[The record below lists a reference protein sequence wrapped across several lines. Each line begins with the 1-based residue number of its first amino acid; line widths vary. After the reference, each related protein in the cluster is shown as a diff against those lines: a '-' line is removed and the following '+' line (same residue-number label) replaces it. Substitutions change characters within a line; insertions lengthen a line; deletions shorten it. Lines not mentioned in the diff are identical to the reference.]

1 MVERTEWKG
10 VDVGCWS
17 GSWSVERSHGFVS
30 GLILNAALILGVIV
44 FEWSL
49 IEIAVVYV
57 IELIIINFFFLSVA
71 LSTPQLVDDRDG
83 DMWNTKPT
91 PL

>member
-1 MVERTEWKG
+1 
-10 VDVGCWS
+10 
-17 GSWSVERSHGFVS
+17 
-30 GLILNAALILGVIV
+30 VIV